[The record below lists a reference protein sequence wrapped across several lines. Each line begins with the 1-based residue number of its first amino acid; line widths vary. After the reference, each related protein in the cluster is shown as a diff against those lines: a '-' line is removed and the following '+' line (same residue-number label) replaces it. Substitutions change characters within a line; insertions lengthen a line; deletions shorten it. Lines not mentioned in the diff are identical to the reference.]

1 MASHPVSTPIP
12 DHFSLFGLEPK
23 FALDPNELTR
33 AYRTVQSHVHPDR
46 YAAAGAAEQRAA
58 LQWATLA
65 NEAYQVLSS
74 PVRRAAYLCERH
86 GVAVAGDFGKAV
98 SIDFLDLQ
106 LEWRQALEAMRRN
119 PDARRLEQLRGEA
132 QEFSRRELA
141 NLEFRLDAQGD
152 YEGAAE
158 GVRRLMFIEKFLLEL
173 RSAGESRHADE
184 ASPAR

>member
-1 MASHPVSTPIP
+1 M
-12 DHFSLFGLEPK
+12 
-23 FALDPNELTR
+23 
-33 AYRTVQSHVHPDR
+33 
-46 YAAAGAAEQRAA
+46 
-58 LQWATLA
+58 
-65 NEAYQVLSS
+65 
-74 PVRRAAYLCERH
+74 
-86 GVAVAGDFGKAV
+86 AVAGDFGKAV

-141 NLEFRLDAQGD
+141 NLESRLDAQGD